1 MNPGLHRKLKEYEDK
16 ITKKTGKL
24 PFWSRMELWS
34 LGLFFAFVL
43 GIFIYPDIRIISIIL
58 SLLCLAVNYYSF
70 LKKIDQ
76 ANNFFV
82 EELISLSK
90 HPEQVK

>member
-1 MNPGLHRKLKEYEDK
+1 MNPDLHRKLKEHDDE

-24 PFWSRMELWS
+24 PFWSRMQNWS
-34 LGLFFAFVL
+34 LGLFFAFII

-58 SLLCLAVNYYSF
+58 SVVCLVVNYYSF

-76 ANNFFV
+76 TNETV
-82 EELISLSK
+82 
-90 HPEQVK
+90 P